1 MKRRDAKARKKT
13 LDPKQRQYY
22 ELLKMSCLYLTNS
35 LDFVTDQKST
45 TMKLMDSVL
54 QHGREK
60 NQKHKEH
67 SNIRNSSS
75 LMLMYIQ
82 IVLYLCCLNNVQS
95 LVSLH
100 KCS

>member
-60 NQKHKEH
+60 TKNK
-67 SNIRNSSS
+67 RNT
-75 LMLMYIQ
+75 
-82 IVLYLCCLNNVQS
+82 VN
-95 LVSLH
+95 
-100 KCS
+100 